1 MGDIDFDQN
10 RSGRRYASTAPE
22 TAPQPLCPKM
32 TTTRTLSLRALSAK
46 STLPM
51 QTSPSTFPATRITNR
66 SLNPWPKSI
75 SVGTRASEQPTTTPN
90 GVCLGISLLPRTM
103 PTSDA
108 LQGTTYRG
116 SPSVDEALR
125 QLSIHRENVR
135 LPSSSVRR
143 ALSASLGSG
152 LADGF
157 VG

>member
-10 RSGRRYASTAPE
+10 RNGRRYASTAPE
-22 TAPQPLCPKM
+22 TAPQPLWPKI
-32 TTTRTLSLRALSAK
+32 TTTRTLSLSALRAK

-51 QTSPSTFPATRITNR
+51 QTSPSTLPATRITNR
-66 SLNPWPKSI
+66 SLKPWPKSI

-90 GVCLGISLLPRTM
+90 GLCLGISLEPRIM
-103 PTSDA
+103 PTSCA

-116 SPSVDEALR
+116 SPLLEDAVR
-125 QLSIHRENVR
+125 QLSIHRANVR

-152 LADGF
+152 L
-157 VG
+157 